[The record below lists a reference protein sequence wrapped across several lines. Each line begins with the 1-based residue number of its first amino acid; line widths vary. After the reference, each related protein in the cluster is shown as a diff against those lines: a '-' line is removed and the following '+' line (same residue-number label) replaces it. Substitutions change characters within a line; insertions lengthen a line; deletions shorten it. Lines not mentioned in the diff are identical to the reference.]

1 MECRSVRLD
10 HLRIHFH
17 WIYHSF
23 FCFWHSKKNRDINSA
38 LQNNTHKRLLENK
51 NLYEN
56 WWRTRYGKRC
66 HDMFHS
72 HNHYWPSFQGEMCDA
87 GIEKFDLHAREG
99 KTILWATKLKAPTHP
114 DLSLCFSSD
123 VWTIEPQF
131 SPLFLILEEGWQFYI
146 PKIYKRSHAF
156 RPPRE

>member
-23 FCFWHSKKNRDINSA
+23 FVFGRYKQCIAEQHT
-38 LQNNTHKRLLENK
+38 QRLLENK

-72 HNHYWPSFQGEMCDA
+72 HNLYWPSFQGEMCDA
-87 GIEKFDLHAREG
+87 GIEKFYLHAREG
-99 KTILWATKLKAPTHP
+99 KTILWDTKLKAPTHP
-114 DLSLCFSSD
+114 DLSLCLSSE
-123 VWTIEPQF
+123 VWTSEPQF
-131 SPLFLILEEGWQFYI
+131 SPSFLILEEGWQFYI
-146 PKIYKRSHAF
+146 PKIYKWFHAF
-156 RPPRE
+156 RPPQE